1 MKAII
6 TGATGQKE
14 IDLSAPIGIHLSL
27 QHNQR
32 LGAWYVAPPSI
43 TPHREGD
50 FIGSIEA
57 GAPVNFNDISFNPHA
72 HGTHTE
78 CIGHILSGDYK
89 VLNALKK
96 NFFETLLITVA
107 PELIQGDLQITK
119 SQLIAAIGEHQVPE
133 SLVIRTL
140 PNSTA
145 KISQQYSHTNPPY
158 LSQET
163 ATYIRE
169 LGVQH
174 LLVDL
179 PSIDKEEDQGAL
191 KAHKAFW
198 NVGESIRL
206 EATITEFIYV
216 PNTVLD
222 GPYLLQIGLA
232 PFVNDATP
240 STVFLYEFKNTL

>member
-6 TGATGQKE
+6 IGTSGQKQ
-14 IDLSAPIGIHLSL
+14 IDFSAPIGIHLNL
-27 QHNQR
+27 QNNQT
-32 LGAWYVAPPSI
+32 LGAWHVAPPSI
-43 TPHREGD
+43 KPHREGD

-78 CIGHILSGDYK
+78 CVGHILAGDYQ

-107 PELIQGDLQITK
+107 PVLIEGDLQITK
-119 SQLIAAIGEHQVPE
+119 NQLIVAIGDSQVPE
-133 SLVIRTL
+133 SLVVRTL
-140 PNSTA
+140 PNNTT
-145 KISQQYSHTNPPY
+145 KTFQQYSHSNPPY
-158 LSQET
+158 FSQGA

-179 PSIDKEEDQGAL
+179 PSIDREEDQGAL

-198 NVGESIRL
+198 NVAESIRL
-206 EATITEFIYV
+206 QATITEFIFV
-216 PNTVLD
+216 PDTVLD

-232 PFVNDATP
+232 PFVNDAAP
-240 STVFLYEFKNTL
+240 STVYLYEFKDLL

>member
-14 IDLSAPIGIHLSL
+14 IDLSAPIGIHLRL
-27 QHNQR
+27 QHNQT

-78 CIGHILSGDYK
+78 CVGHILAGDYQ

-107 PELIQGDLQITK
+107 PVFIEGDLQITK
-119 SQLIAAIGEHQVPE
+119 DQLIVAIGEHQVPE
-133 SLVIRTL
+133 SLVVRTL
-140 PNSTA
+140 PNATT
-145 KISQQYSHTNPPY
+145 KTSQQYSHSNPPY
-158 LSQET
+158 FSQD
-163 ATYIRE
+163 AAIYLRE

-198 NVGESIRL
+198 NVGGAIRL
-206 EATITEFIYV
+206 EATITESIYV